1 MIKKMCGRSTVIA
14 AHTSWRTVERH
25 SSVTFT
31 SAPKATENVRGREEK
46 KNEQRERRRTET
58 VRKKKK
64 KDTSTGTH
72 TTTRTHSYKKKLG
85 HQLIRHNVITPIKA
99 RRNPSSPSHFN
110 MISVIAYLTSLQ
122 G

>member
-1 MIKKMCGRSTVIA
+1 ML
-14 AHTSWRTVERH
+14 
-25 SSVTFT
+25 
-31 SAPKATENVRGREEK
+31 GRERDGK
-46 KNEQRERRRTET
+46 KNGTKRAEADG
-58 VRKKKK
+58 KN
-64 KDTSTGTH
+64 TH
-72 TTTRTHSYKKKLG
+72 TDTQKKKLG